1 MTREELTGF
10 LENWENMTLLFND
23 REQARVHFPQ
33 LMEITL
39 SGNDRVHWRASWAA
53 DKINEMIPGIAAPWI
68 ETLTGLLPGLTHNGK
83 KRQFMKFIS
92 LYPVPP
98 DSAGFL
104 FDFCL
109 IKMVS
114 EAEDIAVRA
123 YAMQI
128 LYNISQM
135 EPDLKPELLQILEQE
150 KEHKSSAGLEAKS
163 KNLIQRLR
171 KEIRDHPII

>member
-1 MTREELTGF
+1 MTKEELIGF
-10 LENWENMTLLFND
+10 LENWENMTLLFRD
-23 REQARVHFPQ
+23 REQACIHFPM

-39 SGNDRVHWRASWAA
+39 SGNDRIHWRASWAA

-68 ETLTGLLPGLTHNGK
+68 ETLTNLLPGLTHNGK
-83 KRQFMKFIS
+83 KRQFLKFIS
-92 LYPVPP
+92 LYPIPP

-104 FDFCL
+104 FDYCL
-109 IKMVS
+109 DKMAS

-135 EPDLKPELLQILEQE
+135 EPDMKSELLQILEQE
-150 KEHKSSAGLEAKS
+150 AEHKSSAGLEAKS
-163 KNLIQRLR
+163 KNLIFRLR
-171 KEIRDHPII
+171 KEIKDHTIS